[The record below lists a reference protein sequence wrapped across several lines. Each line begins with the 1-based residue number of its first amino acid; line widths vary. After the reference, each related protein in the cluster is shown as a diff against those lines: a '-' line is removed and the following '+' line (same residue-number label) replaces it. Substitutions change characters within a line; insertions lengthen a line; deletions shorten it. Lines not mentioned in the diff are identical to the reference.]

1 MDAFGRGE
9 KVACPA
15 RVLSGDFTPTCT
27 KQLCD
32 YRDNWQSLQRYK
44 VQIIGVSTNDR
55 ESHGKFIVEKNFP
68 FALLDDST
76 KEICRKTGMLLF
88 GLTADRGFV
97 LVDGDMKV
105 RYVFKE
111 LLPIFRRKATEVADI
126 LRDHI

>member
-1 MDAFGRGE
+1 MTAKATASSSSKR
-9 KVACPA
+9 
-15 RVLSGDFTPTCT
+15 T
-27 KQLCD
+27 
-32 YRDNWQSLQRYK
+32 
-44 VQIIGVSTNDR
+44 
-55 ESHGKFIVEKNFP
+55 FP

-111 LLPIFRRKATEVADI
+111 LLPIFRRKATEVAESS
-126 LRDHI
+126 RAHI